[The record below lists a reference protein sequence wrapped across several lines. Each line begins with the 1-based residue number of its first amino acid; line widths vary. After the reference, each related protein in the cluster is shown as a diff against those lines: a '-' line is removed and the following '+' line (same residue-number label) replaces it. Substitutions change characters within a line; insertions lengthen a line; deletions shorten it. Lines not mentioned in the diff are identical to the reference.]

1 MDKREDEAIGLRIR
15 TVQRSLGLVV
25 KYNHESK
32 MVTIPTGCKVDTA
45 IDWYGPCKMDEL
57 YGMY

>member
-1 MDKREDEAIGLRIR
+1 MIMKLCIMHI
-15 TVQRSLGLVV
+15 V

-32 MVTIPTGCKVDTA
+32 MVTIPAGCKVDTA